1 MAIRKHRKFKKHKT
15 RRYTRKHRK
24 PKRRN
29 TKHRYKRGG
38 NSYFSPVSEDEKKK
52 YEMRLQRTNVNK
64 KIKTAEKAKSKEQ
77 NGGGCG
83 CDLQSGGSKKVS
95 GFNDKWGGRVAAFPP
110 GPIYKPGV
118 NNGACFYGYQTGVM
132 APPKNTDGL
141 FYDTPRFIRGG
152 KRQTKKN
159 RRKKRGGNITH
170 FLANNVPGFSALRDA
185 VWKGEELLE
194 DVYNRY
200 RSLPPAT
207 NSSVYNQPI
216 ANQKRRRTQKNISV
230 GSALLDGANK
240 ATQYSPLSKK

>member
-38 NSYFSPVSEDEKKK
+38 NPANFNKVIAAEKKH
-52 YEMRLQRTNVNK
+52 YQ
-64 KIKTAEKAKSKEQ
+64 IKHAATYDMSGGNPHGYLK
-77 NGGGCG
+77 GGGCG

>member
-1 MAIRKHRKFKKHKT
+1 
-15 RRYTRKHRK
+15 
-24 PKRRN
+24 
-29 TKHRYKRGG
+29 
-38 NSYFSPVSEDEKKK
+38 
-52 YEMRLQRTNVNK
+52 
-64 KIKTAEKAKSKEQ
+64 
-77 NGGGCG
+77 
-83 CDLQSGGSKKVS
+83 
-95 GFNDKWGGRVAAFPP
+95 
-110 GPIYKPGV
+110 
-118 NNGACFYGYQTGVM
+118 M

>member
-38 NSYFSPVSEDEKKK
+38 AVTRTHAKIQRAVEATQDVGGSSYS
-52 YEMRLQRTNVNK
+52 Q
-64 KIKTAEKAKSKEQ
+64 
-77 NGGGCG
+77 GGGCG
-83 CDLQSGGSKKVS
+83 CGSQSGGSKNVS
-95 GFNDKWGGRVAAFPP
+95 GFNDKWGGPADAFPP

-141 FYDTPRFIRGG
+141 FYDTRRFIRGG
-152 KRQTKKN
+152 KRKTKKN

-194 DVYNRY
+194 DIYNRY

-230 GSALLDGANK
+230 GSDLLDGANK
-240 ATQYSPLSKK
+240 AKQYSPLSKK

>member
-38 NSYFSPVSEDEKKK
+38 MPTTANTHTKIRAALEAIQDPSGGRHSY
-52 YEMRLQRTNVNK
+52 LQ
-64 KIKTAEKAKSKEQ
+64 
-77 NGGGCG
+77 GGGCG
-83 CDLQSGGSKKVS
+83 CGSQSGGSKKVS
-95 GFNDKWGGRVAAFPP
+95 WGGRVAAFPP

-141 FYDTPRFIRGG
+141 FYDTRGFIRGG
-152 KRQTKKN
+152 KRKTKKN

-194 DVYNRY
+194 DIYNRY

-240 ATQYSPLSKK
+240 AKQYSPLSKK